1 MIDIVTAIDPN
12 TKCRLFADDCLLYRV
27 VRSVQDQV
35 QLQVDLKH
43 LEKWAT
49 TWGMRFN
56 ASKCYVMTVGKGKKT
71 TFMYELCGTMLQSVM
86 QEKYLG
92 VLISSD
98 LSWAPHIKNVASSA
112 NQKLGFMKRNL
123 KGSPK
128 EL

>member
-1 MIDIVTAIDPN
+1 MFCV
-12 TKCRLFADDCLLYRV
+12 CVRV
-27 VRSVQDQV
+27 VFFV
-35 QLQVDLKH
+35 LFPYL
-43 LEKWAT
+43 
-49 TWGMRFN
+49 
-56 ASKCYVMTVGKGKKT
+56 
-71 TFMYELCGTMLQSVM
+71 YELCGTMLQSVM

-128 EL
+128 DLKKLAYITTARSSLEFASSIWDQVGRKIAI